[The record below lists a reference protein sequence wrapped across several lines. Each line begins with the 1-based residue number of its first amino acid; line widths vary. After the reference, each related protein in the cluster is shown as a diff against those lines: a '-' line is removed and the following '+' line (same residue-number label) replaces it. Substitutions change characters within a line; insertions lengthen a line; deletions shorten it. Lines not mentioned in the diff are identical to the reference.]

1 MIFICIS
8 IIPES
13 ILWLISQ
20 KRYKEA
26 RKLINKAI
34 KVNGKT
40 VPEEL
45 FATRNPTTKLVFFD
59 KSISV

>member
-34 KVNGKT
+34 KVNEKT

-45 FATRNPTTKLVFFD
+45 LATRNPTTKLVLF
-59 KSISV
+59 